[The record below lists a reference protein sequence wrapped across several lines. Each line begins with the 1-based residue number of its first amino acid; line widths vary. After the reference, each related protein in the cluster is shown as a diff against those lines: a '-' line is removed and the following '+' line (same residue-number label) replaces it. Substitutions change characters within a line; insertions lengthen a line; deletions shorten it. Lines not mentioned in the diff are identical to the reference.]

1 LYQIG
6 YVCGVR
12 NVVALLV
19 VLGIGLVVWWKWPH
33 SAGSPPAASGKAAIA
48 ATAPVAISASGRPTG
63 VRRLDPEERRHLG
76 EQIAASLKQ
85 ARVARTTAAGSS
97 VLDEDPV
104 LTIEDLGKPVKD
116 ALQASIPLLA
126 ACYEKAG
133 SAAPKTP
140 LARMTMVS
148 DPDLGTVIDNAE
160 VTDAEGKPLEH
171 ALDECLR
178 DAIDSL
184 ALPPIGKPGKLP
196 IEYTFRF
203 D

>member
-1 LYQIG
+1 M
-6 YVCGVR
+6 R

-19 VLGIGLVVWWKWPH
+19 VLGIALVAWWKWPH
-33 SAGSPPAASGKAAIA
+33 SAGSPPVASEKAVAA
-48 ATAPVAISASGRPTG
+48 ATAPVATSPTPSRPTG
-63 VRRLDPEERRHLG
+63 VRRLSPEERRHLG

-85 ARVARTTAAGSS
+85 ARVARAAAAAAAGSS
-97 VLDEDPV
+97 APALDEDPV
-104 LTIEDLGKPVKD
+104 LTVEDLSKPVWD
-116 ALQASIPLLA
+116 AFQASIPLLA

-140 LARMTMVS
+140 LAMMTMVS

-160 VTDAEGKPLEH
+160 VTDADGKPLEH

-184 ALPPIGKPGKLP
+184 ALPPLGKPGKLP
-196 IEYTFRF
+196 IQYTFHF

>member
-1 LYQIG
+1 
-6 YVCGVR
+6 VR
-12 NVVALLV
+12 NAVAVLV
-19 VLGIGLVVWWKWPH
+19 VLGIVLVAWWKWPH
-33 SAGSPPAASGKAAIA
+33 SAGSPPAVSEKAVTA
-48 ATAPVAISASGRPTG
+48 ATAPIATSPTPSRPTG
-63 VRRLDPEERRHLG
+63 VRRLDPEERRRLG
-76 EQIAASLKQ
+76 EQISASLRQ
-85 ARVARTTAAGSS
+85 ARIARAAAAGSS
-97 VLDEDPV
+97 APPALEEDPM
-104 LTIEDLGKPVKD
+104 LTVEDLGKPVKD

-160 VTDAEGKPLEH
+160 VTDADGKPLEH

-184 ALPPIGKPGKLP
+184 ALPPLGKPGKLP
-196 IEYTFRF
+196 IQYTFRF

>member
-1 LYQIG
+1 
-6 YVCGVR
+6 VR
-12 NVVALLV
+12 NVVAVLV
-19 VLGIGLVVWWKWPH
+19 VLGIVVVVWWKWPH
-33 SAGSPPAASGKAAIA
+33 SAGSPPAASGKAATA
-48 ATAPVAISASGRPTG
+48 ATAPSGTPATASRPTG

-85 ARVARTTAAGSS
+85 ARVARAAAAGSS
-97 VLDEDPV
+97 APPALDEDPL

-133 SAAPKTP
+133 SAAPKNP
-140 LARMTMVS
+140 LAMMTMVS
-148 DPDLGTVIDNAE
+148 DPDLGTVIDNAA
-160 VTDAEGKPLEH
+160 VTDADGKPLEH
-171 ALDECLR
+171 SLDECLR

-184 ALPPIGKPGKLP
+184 ALPPLGKPGKLP
-196 IEYTFRF
+196 IQYTFHF

>member
-1 LYQIG
+1 M
-6 YVCGVR
+6 
-12 NVVALLV
+12 LV
-19 VLGIGLVVWWKWPH
+19 VSGIALVVWWKWPH
-33 SAGSPPAASGKAAIA
+33 SAESPPAASGKAATA
-48 ATAPVAISASGRPTG
+48 ATAPVARSATTGRPTG

-76 EQIAASLKQ
+76 EQIAASLKH
-85 ARVARTTAAGSS
+85 ARVARAAAAGSS
-97 VLDEDPV
+97 APPALDEDPM
-104 LTIEDLGKPVKD
+104 LTLEDLGKPVKD

-160 VTDAEGKPLEH
+160 VTDADGKPLEH
-171 ALDECLR
+171 SLDECLR

-184 ALPPIGKPGKLP
+184 ALPALGKPGQLP
-196 IEYTFRF
+196 IQYTFRF

>member
-1 LYQIG
+1 
-6 YVCGVR
+6 VR
-12 NVVALLV
+12 NVVAMLV
-19 VLGIGLVVWWKWPH
+19 VSGIVLVVWWKWPH
-33 SAGSPPAASGKAAIA
+33 SAGSPPAASGKAATA
-48 ATAPVAISASGRPTG
+48 ATAPVATSATTGRPTG

-85 ARVARTTAAGSS
+85 ARVARAAAAGSS
-97 VLDEDPV
+97 APPALDEDPM

-160 VTDAEGKPLEH
+160 VTDADGKPLEH
-171 ALDECLR
+171 SLDECLR

-184 ALPPIGKPGKLP
+184 ALPPLGKPGKLP
-196 IEYTFRF
+196 IQYTFRF